1 LEAATTETGANVMKQ
16 LMQIEQLMASR
27 NELAQAAS
35 VIVK

>member
-1 LEAATTETGANVMKQ
+1 MTETGANVMKQ
-16 LMQIEQLMASR
+16 LMRIEQLVASR